1 VKVKTDSVIGRLTSG
16 LYGQPTPILKVR
28 FAMLTDANNTRYDN
42 KRTGSSVSALFSLK
56 FV

>member
-1 VKVKTDSVIGRLTSG
+1 VKTDSVIGRLTSG